1 MERCIIVEGSEA
13 AREKEDNNE
22 EEEEDEESGKV
33 LLLPRYHLGPKS
45 ARLRLMPVDIF
56 IIIYLMLE
64 NLLIKI
70 DCQLC
75 KQ

>member
-13 AREKEDNNE
+13 ARDKDDE

-45 ARLRLMPVDIF
+45 ARLRLMPVDYYLF
-56 IIIYLMLE
+56 II
-64 NLLIKI
+64 
-70 DCQLC
+70 
-75 KQ
+75 

>member
-13 AREKEDNNE
+13 AREKEDNNEE

-45 ARLRLMPVDIF
+45 ARLRLMPVDF
-56 IIIYLMLE
+56 YYYYLFNAGKSTNKNRLS
-64 NLLIKI
+64 IV
-70 DCQLC
+70 
-75 KQ
+75 

>member
-13 AREKEDNNE
+13 AREKDEE

-45 ARLRLMPVDIF
+45 ARLRLIPWRLRLFIF
-56 IIIYLMLE
+56 YLMLE

-70 DCQLC
+70 D
-75 KQ
+75 

>member
-13 AREKEDNNE
+13 AREKDE

-45 ARLRLMPVDIF
+45 ARLRLMPVDHCSF
-56 IIIYLMLE
+56 II
-64 NLLIKI
+64 
-70 DCQLC
+70 
-75 KQ
+75 